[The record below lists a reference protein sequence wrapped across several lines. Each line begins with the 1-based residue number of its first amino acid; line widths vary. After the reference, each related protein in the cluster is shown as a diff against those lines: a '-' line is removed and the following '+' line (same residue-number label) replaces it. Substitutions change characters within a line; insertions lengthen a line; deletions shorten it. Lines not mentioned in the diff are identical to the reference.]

1 MTKER
6 KHTLQ
11 LMSSIML
18 VVFGSVLIMM
28 GFWVHPIGEIHPTVL
43 TAFGEILTF
52 AGAVIG
58 VDYNYK
64 YKSEKD
70 NKNE

>member
-11 LMSSIML
+11 LISSIIIC
-18 VVFGSVLIMM
+18 VFGCVLIMM
-28 GFWVHPIGEIHPTVL
+28 GFWVKPTGEIHPTVL

-58 VDYNYK
+58 VDYK
-64 YKSEKD
+64 YRAKEK
-70 NKNE
+70 E